1 MIKETDLTLA
11 GGRTLHCYDSGEA
24 GGLTVFWH
32 HGSPNTGMPPEP
44 LFPAAAERGIRWISC
59 DRPGYMS
66 STARPDRDKASA
78 AADAAAVADALG
90 VGEFAVLGHSGGGSH
105 ALACGAL
112 LPGRVLAVAEGSG
125 LAPFGADGLDWFAG
139 MTATGAA
146 EIRAAVEGREALERY
161 LAGHEF
167 DMEQFTPADQAA
179 LQGDWAWLARIAGLA
194 MKGDGEVGGGPDG
207 FIDDELGD
215 VRPWGFEPGQVTVP
229 VLVFHGGQDR
239 MVPSAHGAWLAARC
253 PDAELWLRPD
263 DGHVSVL
270 GSCGVAALDWL
281 VARA

>member
-11 GGRTLHCYDSGEA
+11 DGRTVHCYDSGEA
-24 GGLTVFWH
+24 GGLAVFWH
-32 HGSPNTGMPPEP
+32 HGSPNTGTPPEP
-44 LFPAAAERGIRWISC
+44 LFPAAAERGIRWISY

-66 STARPDRDKASA
+66 STARPGRDKASA

-90 VGEFAVLGHSGGGSH
+90 VGEFAVLGHSGGGPH

-146 EIRAAVEGREALERY
+146 EIRAAAAGREALEGY
-161 LAGHEF
+161 LASHEF

-179 LQGDWAWLARIAGLA
+179 LLGDWAWMARIAGLA
-194 MKGDGEVGGGPDG
+194 MRGLGRWVGARTATSTTSWATSARGASS
-207 FIDDELGD
+207 
-215 VRPWGFEPGQVTVP
+215 PG
-229 VLVFHGGQDR
+229 R
-239 MVPSAHGAWLAARC
+239 
-253 PDAELWLRPD
+253 
-263 DGHVSVL
+263 
-270 GSCGVAALDWL
+270 
-281 VARA
+281 

>member
-1 MIKETDLTLA
+1 MDLKLA
-11 GGRTLHCYDSGEA
+11 DGRTLHCYDSGDA
-24 GGLTVFWH
+24 AGLTVFWH
-32 HGSPNTGMPPEP
+32 HGSPNTGAPPEP
-44 LFPAAAERGIRWISC
+44 LFPAAAERGIRWISY

-66 STARPDRDKASA
+66 STARPGRDKASV

-112 LPGRVLAVAEGSG
+112 LPGRVKAVAEGSG

-161 LAGHEF
+161 LASHEF

-179 LQGDWAWLARIAGLA
+179 LQGD
-194 MKGDGEVGGGPDG
+194 
-207 FIDDELGD
+207 
-215 VRPWGFEPGQVTVP
+215 QVTVP
-229 VLVFHGGQDR
+229 VLVFHGGRDR

-270 GSCGVAALDWL
+270 GSCAVAALDWL

>member
-1 MIKETDLTLA
+1 MIKETDLKLA
-11 GGRTLHCYDSGEA
+11 DGRTLHCYDSGEA
-24 GGLTVFWH
+24 GARLTVFWH
-32 HGSPNTGMPPEP
+32 HGSPNTGTPPEP
-44 LFPAAAERGIRWISC
+44 LFPAAAERGIRWVSC

-66 STARPDRDKASA
+66 STARPGRDKAA
-78 AADAAAVADALG
+78 VAADTAAVADALG
-90 VGEFAVLGHSGGGSH
+90 VGEFAVLGHSGGGPH

-146 EIRAAVEGREALERY
+146 EIRAAADGREALEGY
-161 LAGHEF
+161 LASHEF

-179 LQGDWAWLARIAGLA
+179 LQGHWAWLARIAGLA
-194 MKGDGEVGGGPDG
+194 MKG
-207 FIDDELGD
+207 
-215 VRPWGFEPGQVTVP
+215 
-229 VLVFHGGQDR
+229 
-239 MVPSAHGAWLAARC
+239 
-253 PDAELWLRPD
+253 DAELWLRPD

-281 VARA
+281 VAHV